1 MKASL
6 IVPYR
11 EEGAYLDRMRE
22 MVSAQT
28 FQDFE
33 PIFVHDAEGRGPS
46 WARNLGLGAAKG
58 EIVLFADVD
67 DEIAP
72 DYVERLVGACEG
84 VDLVWSR
91 YETVAGDAASAA
103 LSPRPAED
111 GMVLTGGAVRE
122 FVWRRAFGYRLR
134 DLPKALLPGG
144 LWRNCGREFG
154 SVWCRA
160 FRRSAIGELRFDER
174 IRLYE
179 DSVFLCAFAKR
190 ASSMRVI
197 DYAGYR
203 YFIRPTGGMMSQSAP
218 ERKLAAKFALRDARR
233 ALDPSM
239 SHWRGSFVLGAL
251 EVLRL
256 GGFAAFVRFAF
267 CGGNCYNS

>member
-11 EEGAYLDRMRE
+11 EDGAYLARMRE
-22 MVSAQT
+22 MVASQT
-28 FQDFE
+28 FADFE
-33 PIFVHDAEGRGPS
+33 FLPVHDAEGRGPS
-46 WARNLGLGAAKG
+46 WARNRGLEKAVG

-72 DYVERLVGACEG
+72 DYVERLAGACEG

-91 YETVAGDAASAA
+91 YETVVGDSASAA
-103 LSPRPAED
+103 LSPRPARD
-111 GMVLTGGAVRE
+111 GMVLEGDAVRE

-144 LWRNCGREFG
+144 LWRNCAREFG
-154 SVWCRA
+154 SVCCRA
-160 FRRSAIGELRFDER
+160 FRRSVIGELRFDER

-179 DSVFLCAFAKR
+179 DSIFLCAYAKK
-190 ASSMRVI
+190 AASMRAI

-218 ERKLAAKFALRDARR
+218 EAKLAAKFAICDARK

-256 GGFAAFVRFAF
+256 GGPSAFLR
-267 CGGNCYNS
+267 YYIS